1 LESFSRDQCRTAA
14 ADGQTGALLLAWQ
27 KAGLE
32 SSQHLH
38 MRTLARN
45 LFSSQNRLDQTIN
58 WMPGRNMPACMLA
71 RNLFPAAGPNH
82 LLDGEYDK
90 LIAND

>member
-1 LESFSRDQCRTAA
+1 
-14 ADGQTGALLLAWQ
+14 
-27 KAGLE
+27 
-32 SSQHLH
+32 

-82 LLDGEYDK
+82 LLDGEYD
-90 LIAND
+90 